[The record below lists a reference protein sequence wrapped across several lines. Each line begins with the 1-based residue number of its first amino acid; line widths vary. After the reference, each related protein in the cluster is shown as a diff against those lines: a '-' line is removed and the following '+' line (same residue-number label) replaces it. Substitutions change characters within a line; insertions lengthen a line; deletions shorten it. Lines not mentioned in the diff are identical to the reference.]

1 MAAISST
8 IAAVTAIAGAVSAG
22 YSIYQGQQQRKEAK
36 KEQKKQQKE
45 QKKQQEAINAEK
57 KKAESDRM
65 NLLSQQ
71 RYQMGLDSDY
81 STSSTSSVGRGL
93 TTGKSTLG

>member
-1 MAAISST
+1 MAAVSST

-22 YSIYQGQQQRKEAK
+22 YSIYQGRKQEIEAK
-36 KEQKKQQKE
+36 KEQKKQQA
-45 QKKQQEAINAEK
+45 AINAEK
-57 KKAESDRM
+57 QRAESDRK

-71 RYQMGLDSDY
+71 RYRMGIDSDY

-93 TTGKSTLG
+93 TTGQSTLG

>member
-22 YSIYQGQQQRKEAK
+22 YSVYQGRKQEIEAK
-36 KEQKKQQKE
+36 KEQKKQQA
-45 QKKQQEAINAEK
+45 AINAEK
-57 KKAESDRM
+57 QRAESDRK

-71 RYQMGLDSDY
+71 RYQMGIDSDY
-81 STSSTSSVGRGL
+81 STSSTSSVGRRL
-93 TTGKSTLG
+93 TTGQSTLG

>member
-22 YSIYQGQQQRKEAK
+22 YSIYQGRKQEIEAK
-36 KEQKKQQKE
+36 KEKKKQQA
-45 QKKQQEAINAEK
+45 AINAEK
-57 KKAESDRM
+57 QRAESDRK

-71 RYQMGLDSDY
+71 RYQMGIDSDY

-93 TTGKSTLG
+93 TTGQSTLG

>member
-22 YSIYQGQQQRKEAK
+22 YSIYQGRKQEKEAK
-36 KEQKKQQKE
+36 KEQKKQQT
-45 QKKQQEAINAEK
+45 AINAEK
-57 KKAESDRM
+57 QRAESDRK

-71 RYQMGLDSDY
+71 RYQMGIDSDY

-93 TTGKSTLG
+93 TTGQSTLG

>member
-22 YSIYQGQQQRKEAK
+22 YSIYQGRKQEKEAK
-36 KEQKKQQKE
+36 KEQKKQRA
-45 QKKQQEAINAEK
+45 AINTEK
-57 KKAESDRM
+57 QKAESDRK

-71 RYQMGLDSDY
+71 RYRMGIDSDY
-81 STSSTSSVGRGL
+81 STSGTSSVGRRL
-93 TTGKSTLG
+93 TTGQSTLG

>member
-36 KEQKKQQKE
+36 NGTDDFK
-45 QKKQQEAINAEK
+45 
-57 KKAESDRM
+57 M
-65 NLLSQQ
+65 
-71 RYQMGLDSDY
+71 
-81 STSSTSSVGRGL
+81 VRGC
-93 TTGKSTLG
+93 TRRT

>member
-22 YSIYQGQQQRKEAK
+22 YSIYQGRKQEIEAK
-36 KEQKKQQKE
+36 KEQKKQQA
-45 QKKQQEAINAEK
+45 AINAEK
-57 KKAESDRM
+57 QRAESDRK

-93 TTGKSTLG
+93 TTGQSTLG

>member
-22 YSIYQGQQQRKEAK
+22 YSIYQGRKQEIEAK
-36 KEQKKQQKE
+36 KEQKKQQT
-45 QKKQQEAINAEK
+45 AINAEK
-57 KKAESDRM
+57 QRAESERK

-71 RYQMGLDSDY
+71 RYQMGIDSDY
-81 STSSTSSVGRGL
+81 STSGTSSVGRGL
-93 TTGKSTLG
+93 TTGQSTLG

>member
-22 YSIYQGQQQRKEAK
+22 YSIYQGRKQEIEAK
-36 KEQKKQQKE
+36 KEQKKQQA
-45 QKKQQEAINAEK
+45 AINAEK
-57 KKAESDRM
+57 QRAESDRK

-71 RYQMGLDSDY
+71 RYRMGIDRDY
-81 STSSTSSVGRGL
+81 STSGTSSIGRGL
-93 TTGKSTLG
+93 TTGQSTLG

>member
-1 MAAISST
+1 MAAVSST

-22 YSIYQGQQQRKEAK
+22 YSIYQGRKQEIEAK
-36 KEQKKQQKE
+36 KEQKKQQA
-45 QKKQQEAINAEK
+45 AINAEK
-57 KKAESDRM
+57 QRAESDRK

-71 RYQMGLDSDY
+71 RYQMGIDSDY

-93 TTGKSTLG
+93 TTGQSTLG